1 MDPSYA
7 QRYRDLA
14 TRHWWWRARNDSVR
28 EVASRLLGERQDA
41 AILDIGCGD
50 GVLFPFF
57 SQFGDVE
64 GIEPDAGV
72 VSEASPWRQRI
83 QIRPFDESFSP
94 GRRFDL
100 IVMLDVLEHLEDPR
114 RALGHV
120 RELLQDDGRVLV
132 TVPAFQLL
140 WTHHDELNHH
150 FRRYTKPALS
160 SVAQSAGL
168 KVLESW
174 YEFQWLFFAKLVER
188 ARERLAGPSPP
199 EEVPG
204 DRLNDALYRA
214 CRAERRLT
222 GRIMPFGSSL
232 LAVLARRGGEAR

>member
-28 EVASRLLGERQDA
+28 EVAARLLGSRRDA

-57 SQFGDVE
+57 SRFGDVV
-64 GIEPDAGV
+64 GIEPDPGV
-72 VSEASPWRQRI
+72 VSEDSPWRQRI

-94 GRRFDL
+94 GRRYDL
-100 IVMLDVLEHLEDPR
+100 IVMLDVLEHLEDPS
-114 RALGHV
+114 RALRQVHD
-120 RELLQDDGRVLV
+120 LLKDDGRLLL

-140 WTHHDELNHH
+140 WTHHDELNRH
-150 FRRYTKPALS
+150 FRRYTKSGLF
-160 SVAQSAGL
+160 SVAQGAGL
-168 KVLESW
+168 HVLESW
-174 YEFQWLFFAKLVER
+174 YAFQWLFLAKLVER
-188 ARERLAGPSPP
+188 ARERVAGPSPP
-199 EEVPG
+199 EEVPP
-204 DRLNDALYRA
+204 DRLNEMLYRVCA
-214 CRAERRLT
+214 AEQRLT

-232 LAVLARRGGEAR
+232 LAVIGRADARVT

>member
-1 MDPSYA
+1 VDPSYA
-7 QRYRDLA
+7 RRYRDLA
-14 TRHWWWRARNDSVR
+14 TRHWWWRARNDSVC
-28 EVASRLLGERQDA
+28 EVAGRLLGGRRDA

-72 VSEASPWRQRI
+72 VSDESPWRQHI
-83 QIRPFDESFSP
+83 QIRPFDDSFSP

-100 IVMLDVLEHLEDPR
+100 IVMLDVLEHLDDPR
-114 RALGHV
+114 RALGHA
-120 RELLQDDGRVLV
+120 RELLNVDGRLLV
-132 TVPAFQLL
+132 TVPAFQVL
-140 WTHHDELNHH
+140 WTHHDELNRH
-150 FRRYTKPALS
+150 FRRYTKHALTRD
-160 SVAQSAGL
+160 ADGAGL
-168 KVLESW
+168 QVLESW
-174 YEFQWLFFAKLVER
+174 YAFQWLFFAKLVAR

-199 EEVPG
+199 EAVPA
-204 DRLNDALYRA
+204 DFVNDALYRV

-232 LAVLARRGGEAR
+232 LAVLARRGAEAT